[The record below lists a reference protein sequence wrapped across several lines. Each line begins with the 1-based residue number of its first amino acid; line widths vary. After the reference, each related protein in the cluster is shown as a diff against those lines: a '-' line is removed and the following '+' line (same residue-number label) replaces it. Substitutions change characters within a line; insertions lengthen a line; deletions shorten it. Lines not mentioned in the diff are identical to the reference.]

1 MTTHEQTTATAVYA
15 TPLYHYS
22 VTAQAESAVLPR
34 VIEPFAKLGLT
45 PSSLHAATEDGRM
58 SIDLRM
64 AGLEDRM
71 ARHVADRLR
80 QVIGVEQV
88 LLATGG

>member
-1 MTTHEQTTATAVYA
+1 MTSLEQAAAPAVA
-15 TPLYHYS
+15 ASSLYHYS
-22 VTAQAESAVLPR
+22 VTAQVDPAVLPR
-34 VIEPFAKLGLT
+34 VIEPFAKLGLA
-45 PSSLHAATEDGRM
+45 PVSLHVVTEGDRM

-64 AGLEDRM
+64 AGLEDGM

-88 LLATGG
+88 LLASGG